1 MRLQQNNTSI
11 IIPVRNEAE
20 NVDILLAQI
29 KQTLANNTAEYEVI
43 FVNDGS
49 TDGTQSA
56 LEEIQKNN
64 PELIK
69 IIEFRKNFGK
79 ADAYQAG
86 FELCSGDLIFTM
98 DGDLQDDPNDMP
110 KFLEQI
116 DNGYDVVV
124 GWKFE
129 RYDSKSKILQS
140 RLFNFILRHLV
151 KIPLHDFDNGYR
163 CMKREVLNHLHLY
176 EGMYRY
182 IPVFA
187 DAKGF
192 KITEVKVNHRPR
204 KFGKSKYGFSRL
216 GKGFFDLIALG
227 FISIYFKKPLHF
239 FGGIGGALFLIGFS
253 AAFYLSYLKIFL
265 GEPIGNRPL
274 LLFSALLMIIGIQL
288 IFFGLI
294 GEMIANISKKEK
306 NYSIKKIL
314 K

>member
-1 MRLQQNNTSI
+1 MQSPHPKI
-11 IIPVRNEAE
+11 SVIIPVYNEAE
-20 NVDILLAQI
+20 SVGILTEQI
-29 KQTLANNTAEYEVI
+29 KKALINHNSAYEVI

-49 TDGTQSA
+49 TDQTQQV

-64 PELIK
+64 PAMVK
-69 IIEFRKNFGK
+69 VIEFRKNFGK

-86 FELCSGDLIFTM
+86 FELCSGDLILTL
-98 DGDLQDDPNDMP
+98 DGDLQDDPADIP

-116 DNGYDVVV
+116 DNGYDMVV

-129 RYDSKSKILQS
+129 RYDAKSKIVQS
-140 RLFNFILRHLV
+140 LLFNYILRRMI

-163 CMKREVLNHLHLY
+163 CLKREILNHLYLY

-187 DAKGF
+187 GGKGF

-204 KFGKSKYGFSRL
+204 KFGQSKYGFSRV
-216 GKGFFDLIALG
+216 GKGFFDLITLG

-239 FGGIGGALFLIGFS
+239 FGGIGGAMFLIGFG

-265 GEPIGNRPL
+265 RAPIGNRPL
-274 LLFSALLMIIGIQL
+274 LLFGILFMIIGIQL
-288 IFFGLI
+288 VLFGLI

-314 K
+314 E